1 MGCSSER
8 WVDSILC
15 SDSGVFVR
23 CGFGNI
29 SKLPFFDITEH
40 MGQNIMYFISMAEN
54 DSSSSGSSTAPN
66 FGGGD
71 MSPSGTVPDFS
82 HMIGGDM
89 RKQLEALHRRQ
100 ASYSTMME
108 QYNNMEQMKI
118 ISEMA
123 R

>member
-1 MGCSSER
+1 
-8 WVDSILC
+8 
-15 SDSGVFVR
+15 
-23 CGFGNI
+23 
-29 SKLPFFDITEH
+29 
-40 MGQNIMYFISMAEN
+40 MYFISMAEN

-71 MSPSGTVPDFS
+71 MSPSETVPDFS

-89 RKQLEALHRRQ
+89 RKQLEALHRQQ
-100 ASYSTMME
+100 ASYSAMME